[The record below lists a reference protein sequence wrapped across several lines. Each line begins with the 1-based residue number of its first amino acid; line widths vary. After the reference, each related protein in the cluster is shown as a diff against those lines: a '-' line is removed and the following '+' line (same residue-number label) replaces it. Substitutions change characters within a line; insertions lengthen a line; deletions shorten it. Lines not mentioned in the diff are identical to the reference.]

1 VTSEVIVYT
10 DHATIK
16 YVLAKKDSK
25 PRLIHWILLIQEFNV
40 EIRDKKGVENVV
52 ADHLSRM
59 NRGQDDK
66 EPIEDKMRD
75 DHLYRVLDKDTW
87 MIDIIRAIRICLL
100 ITLIKILK

>member
-1 VTSEVIVYT
+1 LDPS
-10 DHATIK
+10 
-16 YVLAKKDSK
+16 S
-25 PRLIHWILLIQEFNV
+25 PRVRF

-75 DHLYRVLDKDTW
+75 DHHY
-87 MIDIIRAIRICLL
+87 
-100 ITLIKILK
+100 